1 MSSRAGDFDSQANEI
16 INNANVFSKE
26 RLAELDGRSR
36 AATDHSKLSL
46 YSISQKG
53 KFDHLL
59 LIIIWLN
66 LSMLQ
71 LQNKEKGQKD

>member
-59 LIIIWLN
+59 LIII
-66 LSMLQ
+66 
-71 LQNKEKGQKD
+71 